1 MAQPPEVYY
10 YLGGANLLPIFHK
23 PTIHKP
29 YRIIYL
35 SEEAQLI
42 IKETLRVQEELGI
55 ESEYLFPDE
64 NGEHVISQKYKNSGN
79 P

>member
-1 MAQPPEVYY
+1 MEDKTVHEVAE
-10 YLGGANLLPIFHK
+10 GEVKKNSH
-23 PTIHKP
+23 
-29 YRIIYL
+29 RIIYL

-64 NGEHVISQKYKNSGN
+64 NGEHVISRKYKNSGN